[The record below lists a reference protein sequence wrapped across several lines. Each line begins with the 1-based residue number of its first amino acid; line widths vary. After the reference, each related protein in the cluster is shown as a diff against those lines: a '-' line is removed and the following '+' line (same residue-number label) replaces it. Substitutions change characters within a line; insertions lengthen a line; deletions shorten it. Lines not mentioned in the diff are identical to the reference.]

1 MADQNIKDF
10 TINWVI
16 FGLLFFF
23 LLTFT
28 LTFFYYNN
36 PDALGTS
43 QANFESYALNMSSE
57 LFEIESNS
65 NKQINISA
73 LIESEDQELGSRVSA
88 SNSYGFWG
96 TASAFWE
103 GSKGFM
109 GWILSG
115 TAGSVIIAVFG
126 GIIGILVL
134 YWIFRLG
141 RSLF

>member
-10 TINWVI
+10 TVNWVT

-23 LLTFT
+23 LLSFT
-28 LTFFYYNN
+28 LTFFHANN
-36 PDALGTS
+36 PNALGTS
-43 QANFESYALNMSSE
+43 KDNFDSYALNMSSE
-57 LFEIESNS
+57 LIEIETES

-96 TASAFWE
+96 TASSFWE
-103 GSKGFM
+103 SSKGFF

-115 TAGSVIIAVFG
+115 LAGSVLISVFG
-126 GIIGILVL
+126 GIIGILIL
-134 YWIFRLG
+134 YFIFRLG
-141 RSLF
+141 RSIF

>member
-28 LTFFYYNN
+28 LTFFHANN
-36 PDALGTS
+36 PDALGTAK
-43 QANFESYALNMSSE
+43 ANFESYALEISSE
-57 LFEIESNS
+57 LVEIETDSNE
-65 NKQINISA
+65 NINISA
-73 LIESEDQELGSRVSA
+73 LIASEDQELGSRISA

-103 GSKGFM
+103 SSKGFF
-109 GWILSG
+109 GWILPGES
-115 TAGSVIIAVFG
+115 GSVLVSVFG
-126 GIIGILVL
+126 GIIGVLVL
-134 YWIFRLG
+134 YFIFRLG
-141 RSLF
+141 RSIF

>member
-10 TINWVI
+10 TINWVT

-28 LTFFYYNN
+28 LTYFYENN
-36 PDALGTS
+36 PNALGENKGNFDSFTNNISNELLELETS
-43 QANFESYALNMSSE
+43 
-57 LFEIESNS
+57 SNE
-65 NKQINISA
+65 QLNISA
-73 LIESEDQELGSRVSA
+73 LIESEDQTLGSRVSA
-88 SNSYGFWG
+88 SNSYGFWE
-96 TASAFWE
+96 TASSFWE
-103 GSKGFM
+103 SSKGFI

-115 TAGSVIIAVFG
+115 FAGTLIIGVFG
-126 GIIGILVL
+126 GMIGILIL